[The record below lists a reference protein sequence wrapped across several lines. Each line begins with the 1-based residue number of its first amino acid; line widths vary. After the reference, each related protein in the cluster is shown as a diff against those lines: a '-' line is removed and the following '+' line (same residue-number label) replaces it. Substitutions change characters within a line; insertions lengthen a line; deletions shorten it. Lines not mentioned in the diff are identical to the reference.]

1 MEMTQT
7 RTLRIVLADDH
18 AIVRE
23 GLKALIDRQPDMEVV
38 GEAGDGRAAIDVTE
52 RLKPDVAVM
61 DLSMPILNGTRAAK
75 ELMWRNPDLKILA
88 LTVHEERSYLR
99 ELLEAG
105 AAGYLLKRVAAEEL
119 VHAIRRVAE
128 GGVYVDG
135 RLIPD
140 VLERFFKTPG
150 KEGKAEGRALTPRE
164 EEVMR
169 LIARGYSNK
178 EIAAQLDLS
187 VNTVAVHR
195 ANIMNALGVHK
206 TAELVVYAL
215 QHGLVNPL

>member
-1 MEMTQT
+1 MK
-7 RTLRIVLADDH
+7 LLIADDH
-18 AIVRE
+18 GVVRG
-23 GLKALIDRQPDMEVV
+23 GLKLLLDRQPDMEVV
-38 GEAGDGRAAIDVTE
+38 GEAADGRAAIEVTE
-52 RLKPDVAVM
+52 RLKPDVVVM
-61 DLSMPILNGTRAAK
+61 DLGMPVLNGTRAAR

-105 AAGYLLKRVAAEEL
+105 ASGYLLKRVAADEL

-140 VLERFFKTPG
+140 VLERFFHIPG
-150 KEGKAEGRALTPRE
+150 REGKSGVKSLTPRE

-178 EIAAQLDLS
+178 EIGGQ
-187 VNTVAVHR
+187 
-195 ANIMNALGVHK
+195 LGVSVKTVETHK
-206 TAELVVYAL
+206 ARASEKLGIHNRAGIVRYAL
-215 QHGLVNPL
+215 QQGWMKEQ

>member
-1 MEMTQT
+1 MP
-7 RTLRIVLADDH
+7 RASLRIVLADDH

-23 GLKALIDRQPDMEVV
+23 GLRALIDRQSDMEVI
-38 GEAGDGRAAIDVTE
+38 GEAADGREAIEVIE
-52 RLKPDVAVM
+52 RLRPDVVVM
-61 DLSMPILNGTRAAK
+61 DLSMPVMNGTRAAK
-75 ELMWRNPDLKILA
+75 ELMWRHPDLKILA

-105 AAGYLLKRVAAEEL
+105 ASGYLLKRVAAEEL

-140 VLERFFKTPG
+140 VLDRFLRTPG
-150 KEGKAEGRALTPRE
+150 NQARTEGRALTPRE
-164 EEVMR
+164 EEVVR

-178 EIAAQLDLS
+178 EIAGQLS
-187 VNTVAVHR
+187 VSVKTVETHKAR
-195 ANIMNALGVHK
+195 ATEKLGIHNR
-206 TAELVVYAL
+206 A
-215 QHGLVNPL
+215 GLVRYAMQQGWMKEQ

>member
-1 MEMTQT
+1 MENQKPK
-7 RTLRIVLADDH
+7 LRIVLADDH

-23 GLKALIDRQPDMEVV
+23 GLRALIEKQADMEVV
-38 GEAGDGRAAIDVTE
+38 GEAEDGRAAIEVTE
-52 RLKPDVAVM
+52 RLHPDVVVM
-61 DLSMPILNGTRAAK
+61 DLSMPQFNGTRAAK
-75 ELMWRNPDLKILA
+75 ELMSRNPDLKILA

-105 AAGYLLKRVAAEEL
+105 ASGYLLKRVAADEL

-135 RLIPD
+135 RLMPD
-140 VLERFFKTPG
+140 VLDRFVRTQG
-150 KEGKAEGRALTPRE
+150 KEGKTDGRALTPRE

-178 EIAAQLDLS
+178 EIAGQLAVS
-187 VNTVAVHR
+187 VKTVETHKAR
-195 ANIMNALGVHK
+195 ATEKLGIHNRAGIVR
-206 TAELVVYAL
+206 YAM
-215 QHGLVNPL
+215 QEGWMKDQ